1 MTRVLGMAALASV
14 LSCGVGQTVDLTD
27 AVSQVQSGLE
37 LTNFGS
43 NPGGLKMFVTVPSSP
58 RAQPGLVV
66 AMHGCTQSAAAYQAA
81 GWDTFANRYGF
92 YVLYPQIGGTACFGW
107 FDSAQTTRGQG
118 QALSIAQA
126 IATMKTTY
134 GIDPSKVFVTGL
146 SAGGGMTA
154 AMLGSYPE
162 LFAAGAVMA
171 GLPYECAT
179 SITGASACQN
189 GLDKTPAQWAA
200 LVTQANPSFHG
211 PWPRVSIWNG
221 DADTTVV
228 PKNLTELMEQ
238 WTQVAGVDQTA
249 DATSTVGRA
258 TRKEYRDS
266 TGATQV
272 ETWLISGMGHGT
284 AVDPANGCGT
294 AGAFILNVGLCS
306 TEWATR
312 FFKLDQAA
320 GDGGVPPVDSGV
332 PDAGR
337 ADAGVPDAGQVD
349 SGVPDAG
356 PRDAGVDAGTCTAVN
371 DSNYN
376 HTVAG
381 RAVRCGSFNSYAC
394 ANGSG
399 ENLGLWN
406 TFVTSWVKSNDG
418 RFWSAGRCP

>member
-1 MTRVLGMAALASV
+1 VTRAFGLSV
-14 LSCGVGQTVDLTD
+14 LLVGVSCGVGQTIDVPEPQ
-27 AVSQVQSGLE
+27 SQVQSALE

-43 NPGGLKMFVTVPSSP
+43 NPGGLRMFVTVPTTP
-58 RAQPGLVV
+58 RPQPALVV
-66 AMHGCTQSAAAYQAA
+66 AMHGCSQSAAEYQKA

-126 IATMKTTY
+126 VAAMKTTY
-134 GIDPSKVFVTGL
+134 GIDATKVFVTGL

-154 AMLGSYPE
+154 AMLGSYPDV
-162 LFAAGAVMA
+162 FAAGAVMA

-179 SITGASACQN
+179 SITGASACQQ

-221 DADTTVV
+221 SSDTTVA
-228 PKNLTELMEQ
+228 PKNLNELMEQ
-238 WTQVAGVDQTA
+238 WTQVAGVDQVA
-249 DATSTVGRA
+249 DVTSTVGPA

-266 TGATQV
+266 SGVTQV

-284 AVDPANGCGT
+284 PVDPTNGCGT
-294 AGAFILNVGLCS
+294 AGAFILDVKLCS

-312 FFKLDQAA
+312 FFKLDQVAT
-320 GDGGVPPVDSGV
+320 DGGVADAGPVDSGV
-332 PDAGR
+332 PDAG
-337 ADAGVPDAGQVD
+337 PVD

-356 PRDAGVDAGTCTAVN
+356 PRDAGVDAGVPDAGICSSVN

-376 HTVAG
+376 HVTAG

-406 TFVTSWVKSNDG
+406 TFVTSWVKSTDG
-418 RFWSAGRCP
+418 HFWSAGRCP